1 MKRLSLLVLLAL
13 VVTPVFAACAP
24 APVAQ
29 PPQVITSAPI
39 VVTSAPIVVTAPPQV
54 VTQEVRVEVTKVVEV
69 AAPQKLKDATIGFSW
84 NRMDAV
90 LIKAWQDYMQAYAKE
105 AGPKA
110 GLNIKWVFNVADGDV
125 PRQTSNIQDLMNQN
139 VNLVGARPEDA
150 AAIGASAKAAADAN
164 IPFMTFDRE
173 SSGFQPSAHVGA
185 DSLTQSLTTS
195 RAFADILKKNNVKN
209 PQCIEVMG
217 DLKDMNAVYR
227 SQGWQQVEKE
237 TGAWKTIV
245 QVPTEWTADKFYTG
259 VANAL
264 QAHPEANCMFV
275 ASDYAFQGVEKA
287 LQEAGKLAPTGDP
300 KHMWIAA
307 QDVNPPG
314 LAALEKGYIDAV
326 TSYDAYYH
334 AVAFVDTAIKL
345 LNGETLGVKKY
356 LVPGR
361 LVTQDN
367 YKTMPNLW
375 AMDYKGQQ

>member
-1 MKRLSLLVLLAL
+1 MKQISLLMLLVL
-13 VVTPVFAACAP
+13 VVGSVLGACAAP
-24 APVAQ
+24 PVAAPQ
-29 PPQVITSAPI
+29 PQQV
-39 VVTSAPIVVTAPPQV
+39 VVTSAP
-54 VTQEVRVEVTKVVEV
+54 VEVTRVVEV
-69 AAPQKLKDATIGFSW
+69 PAQQKLKDVTIGFSW
-84 NRMDAV
+84 NRMDSV
-90 LIKAWQDYMQAYAKE
+90 LIKAWQDYLQAYAKE

-125 PRQTSNIQDLMNQN
+125 ARQTANIQDLMNQN
-139 VNLVGARPEDA
+139 VNLIGARAEDA

-164 IPFMTFDRE
+164 IPFITFDRA
-173 SSGFQPSAHVGA
+173 SSGFQPVAHVGA
-185 DSLTQSLTTS
+185 DSLTQAVTTAQ
-195 RAFADILKKNNVKN
+195 AFAEILKKNNVKD
-209 PQCIEVMG
+209 PQCIEVLG

-245 QVPTEWTADKFYTG
+245 QVPTEWNADKFYTG

-300 KHMWIAA
+300 KHMWMAA

-314 LAALEKGYIDAV
+314 LEGLEKKYIDVV

-345 LNGETLGVKKY
+345 LNGETLGVKNY

-361 LVTQDN
+361 VVTQDN

-375 AMDYKGQQ
+375 ALEYKGQQ